1 MKIHTFFYV
10 IAFLCFLSMVSSI
23 VQTNWGYA
31 MIMYSLTMINVFV
44 GHKFLTKQKDL
55 HYMYGDNN
63 NEAGNVKRGT
73 KGSLP

>member
-1 MKIHTFFYV
+1 M
-10 IAFLCFLSMVSSI
+10 AGLGFLAMVSAI
-23 VQTNWGYA
+23 VQNSWGYA

-55 HYMYGDNN
+55 QYMYGDNN

-73 KGSLP
+73 EGSIS